1 MQEHRI
7 FIGLGTSVR
16 LHKHHHARSSNNTS
30 QQQTLIRNA
39 VNKLDSSI
47 YALHQNHAG
56 HILGCSGYYLSH
68 AWGQVR
74 AGSYVNAVICI
85 SSHQTPRLFL
95 RQLLQ
100 LEYQLGR
107 RRSRKRWGPR
117 YIDMDILLFGSKTI
131 HQPELNI
138 PHPWMWER
146 EFVLWPLSELED
158 LLTDL
163 QRQQLKKA
171 LVCQSTYPLT
181 RPQRL

>member
-1 MQEHRI
+1 MQAHRI

-16 LHKHHHARSSNNTS
+16 LHKHHHTNTSNSAS
-30 QQQTLIRNA
+30 QQQTLIHNA

-47 YALHQNHAG
+47 HALHQNHAG
-56 HILGCSGYYLSH
+56 QVLGCSGYYLSRP
-68 AWGQVR
+68 WGQVR
-74 AGSYVNAVICI
+74 AGSYINAVICI
-85 SSHQTPRLFL
+85 NSYRTPRLFL

-117 YIDMDILLFGSKTI
+117 YIDMDILLFGSQSVN
-131 HQPELNI
+131 QPELRI

-158 LLTDL
+158 LLTNR
-163 QRQQLKKA
+163 QRQQLKGA
-171 LVCQSTYPLT
+171 LVCQSTNPLT